1 MHSNVVLIVVG
12 VAILVGGM
20 VLVAVSAYLTGKSQK
35 DMSPGWVIGFL
46 LTALGLVLTISASTF
61 FYSDPD
67 IPVGVKM
74 KVVASYI
81 SVDGQTMYT
90 LQWQG
95 GKKKPDHEITVDA
108 TKLHADWPPNVGNEL
123 IMLDDGRAIILPPD
137 ENQP

>member
-1 MHSNVVLIVVG
+1 V
-12 VAILVGGM
+12 
-20 VLVAVSAYLTGKSQK
+20 
-35 DMSPGWVIGFL
+35 
-46 LTALGLVLTISASTF
+46 LGLVLTILASMF

-95 GKKKPDHEITVDA
+95 GKKKPGHEITVDA